1 MVVVS
6 LTPEIALDEHP
17 VYAGGLGVLEGDK
30 FYYLA
35 GKNRPYLVLT
45 PFYAKGYVWYSV
57 EGDEL
62 VPQPHQV
69 GFQGLVAEDELRLEF
84 NRWGEVSVRPYAYVR
99 GAAKVVF
106 LHVQRPEQAAR
117 VVERLYVHETDEQ
130 RDLAVVVFGKAASQY
145 IRERVGLQNVELL
158 DLQESWGALAAYL
171 LPELRSRT
179 RFIVHTIAP
188 WTNLT
193 VNADLV
199 RSEVPL
205 ETGGSHLSMW
215 TLACENAYMVYA
227 VSAKHESLVKK
238 YSEKYAYKTFHVTNG
253 VNLGRWVHPTVARRL
268 LGGRSL
274 SLEEVR
280 ALREPVRALLRRLL
294 LEAKPGLRVDEETMV
309 VSWPRRITRYKR
321 PYFVERLVEEVGG
334 TLRVVFLLAGKAH
347 PRDGDGQYMMR
358 RFMQLHRTHDNVV
371 YMHDYDLE
379 KAKLVLAGSDL
390 LLFTPFPGW
399 EACGTSYMKAG
410 VNGVPTLSS
419 RDGGALEVIRDGV
432 NGWLFGAELSHLV
445 NIYDDHEQVAK
456 IDEADYADLREKF
469 KAAVK
474 LFAEK
479 PDDYLLVQQKA
490 IETMSRDCSIEKA
503 LDQYYGGFFR

>member
-1 MVVVS
+1 
-6 LTPEIALDEHP
+6 
-17 VYAGGLGVLEGDK
+17 
-30 FYYLA
+30 
-35 GKNRPYLVLT
+35 
-45 PFYAKGYVWYSV
+45 
-57 EGDEL
+57 
-62 VPQPHQV
+62 
-69 GFQGLVAEDELRLEF
+69 
-84 NRWGEVSVRPYAYVR
+84 
-99 GAAKVVF
+99 
-106 LHVQRPEQAAR
+106 
-117 VVERLYVHETDEQ
+117 
-130 RDLAVVVFGKAASQY
+130 
-145 IRERVGLQNVELL
+145 
-158 DLQESWGALAAYL
+158 
-171 LPELRSRT
+171 
-179 RFIVHTIAP
+179 
-188 WTNLT
+188 
-193 VNADLV
+193 
-199 RSEVPL
+199 
-205 ETGGSHLSMW
+205 
-215 TLACENAYMVYA
+215 
-227 VSAKHESLVKK
+227 
-238 YSEKYAYKTFHVTNG
+238 
-253 VNLGRWVHPTVARRL
+253 GRWVHPTVARRL

-445 NIYDDHEQVAK
+445 NIYEDHEQVAK

-490 IETMSRDCSIEKA
+490 IETMSRDCSIERA